1 MSSDIET
8 TELAELCEQVID
20 CPHSTPVWMDAGVIV
35 LRSSNIK
42 NGRLDLSNPSYTDE
56 YHYQE
61 RSKRAEVQ
69 AGDLV
74 ITREAPMGEVCL
86 IPDDLKCCLG
96 QRMVMLRPDHERC
109 DGKYL
114 LYALQSNRVQNEIRA
129 HEGTGSTV
137 SNLRIPVLKSL
148 PIPTPDLA
156 NQKAIAH
163 ILGTLDDKIE
173 LNRKTNETLEAMAK
187 ALFKSWFVDFDPVRA
202 KAEGRPSGL
211 PAEISDLFPDSLEDS
226 ELGEIPSGWGTTC
239 LDELTSF
246 VIGGDW
252 GKDAWSET
260 EQAKVLCLRGA
271 DIPSLQAFAM
281 GKPPTR
287 FLKESSCEK
296 RTLVDGDIVLEI
308 SGGSTDQSTGRPVLI
323 SSELIKRAETTL
335 TCSNFCRLIRF
346 DDLRWSSNVYYLML
360 SLYQSGEMFQY
371 ETGTTGI
378 KNFGYKYFAGGRF
391 FPKPPST
398 LLDLFHCQVK
408 SLRSSCHRR
417 GEESDLLSKTR
428 DALLPKLI
436 SGEIRIPDAEKML
449 EEVGV

>member
-1 MSSDIET
+1 
-8 TELAELCEQVID
+8 
-20 CPHSTPVWMDAGVIV
+20 MDAGVIV

-114 LYALQSNRVQNEIRA
+114 LYALQSNRVQNEIRS

-202 KAEGRPSGL
+202 KAEGRSTGL
-211 PAEISDLFPDSLEDS
+211 PAEISDLFPDSFEDS
-226 ELGEIPSGWGTTC
+226 ELGEIPCGWETGRLDEILEIDPPRQLKRGSVSPYLEMKGVPTSGHSAVDVVGREFSSGSKFRNGDTLLARITPCLENGKTAFVDFLKDGEIGWGSTEFIVMC
-239 LDELTSF
+239 GRREEANPFAYNLARSEVFRNNAIQNMVGSSGRQR
-246 VIGGDW
+246 VPS
-252 GKDAWSET
+252 DAVSGFT
-260 EQAKVLCLRGA
+260 LPL
-271 DIPSLQAFAM
+271 
-281 GKPPTR
+281 PP
-287 FLKESSCEK
+287 EEI
-296 RTLVDGDIVLEI
+296 LVKFGLLATYLMRRI
-308 SGGSTDQSTGRPVLI
+308 SANADQSVI
-323 SSELIKRAETTL
+323 
-335 TCSNFCRLIRF
+335 
-346 DDLRWSSNVYYLML
+346 
-360 SLYQSGEMFQY
+360 
-371 ETGTTGI
+371 
-378 KNFGYKYFAGGRF
+378 
-391 FPKPPST
+391 
-398 LLDLFHCQVK
+398 
-408 SLRSSCHRR
+408 
-417 GEESDLLSKTR
+417 LSKIR

-449 EEVGV
+449 KEVGV

>member
-1 MSSDIET
+1 MSSDVET
-8 TELAELCEQVID
+8 TALAELCEQVID

-114 LYALQSNRVQNEIRA
+114 LYALQSNRVQNEIRS

-202 KAEGRPSGL
+202 KAEGRSTGL
-211 PAEISDLFPDSLEDS
+211 PAEISDLFPDSFEDS
-226 ELGEIPSGWGTTC
+226 ELGEIPCGWETGRLDEILEIDPPRQLKRGSVSPYLEMKGVPTSGHSAVDVVGREFSSGSKFRNGDTLLARITPCLENGKTAFVDFLKDGEIGWGSTEFIVMC
-239 LDELTSF
+239 GRREEANPFAYNLARSEVFRNNAIQNMVGSSGRQR
-246 VIGGDW
+246 VPS
-252 GKDAWSET
+252 DAVSGFT
-260 EQAKVLCLRGA
+260 LPL
-271 DIPSLQAFAM
+271 
-281 GKPPTR
+281 PP
-287 FLKESSCEK
+287 EEI
-296 RTLVDGDIVLEI
+296 LVKFGLLATYLMRRI
-308 SGGSTDQSTGRPVLI
+308 SANADQSVI
-323 SSELIKRAETTL
+323 
-335 TCSNFCRLIRF
+335 
-346 DDLRWSSNVYYLML
+346 
-360 SLYQSGEMFQY
+360 
-371 ETGTTGI
+371 
-378 KNFGYKYFAGGRF
+378 
-391 FPKPPST
+391 
-398 LLDLFHCQVK
+398 
-408 SLRSSCHRR
+408 
-417 GEESDLLSKTR
+417 LSKIR

-449 EEVGV
+449 KEVGV